1 MNISNVSRRHFLTTS
16 ATFVLGAA
24 IPSWS
29 VHPNP
34 SNRPIFSP
42 NLWVGIDPDGTVTV
56 TSHRTEMGQG
66 IRTAIAQI
74 VADELE
80 ADWAK
85 VQVIQSPGDK
95 IYGDQNTD
103 GSQSIRLF
111 FDILR
116 TAGAS
121 AKSMLTTAAA
131 DKWNVPVSEIQ
142 AKNHQVIHNK
152 TGRNYSYGEL
162 AEDASKLPVPE
173 TVVTKDRKDFRFI
186 GKGMQHVDAKDIARG
201 QAHYGAD
208 IKLPNMAVAVIVRC
222 PHLGCSVKTVS
233 ISPEAESN
241 KAFIGLEKIDPTPGA
256 PLFLPVGG
264 VAVIAED
271 TYNAM
276 KIAETLEIIW
286 SDTPNDIVTTPAFTE
301 ALRNA
306 VHQPGKVVHESGTT
320 DAIFATNTPTVE
332 ATYETPFYSHAP
344 MEPPTALA
352 DVQGDKVLVRAP
364 VQDPQST
371 RGLVAQWME
380 TDESNV
386 TVLPTLLGGAFGR
399 KSKPDYVLEAVE
411 LSKRL
416 KRPIRVQWSREN
428 DIHHDYFH
436 AASAQFMK
444 ATLGDDGKPNAWLQ
458 RTAFPTITTTFSDQA
473 LDPAEWELEMG
484 FTNTPYQLANQRFE
498 ATGLKPGVRVGWM
511 RSVCNIFHSFSANS
525 FVDELANAA
534 NADPIN
540 YRFSL
545 WPEKGILSVPGMQ
558 PPEGH
563 GLDIGRMRDVLGR
576 VRKLSRWDEPREPGV
591 GLGVAIH
598 HSFRSYV
605 ATVIEVRASNTSYTV
620 DNAYV
625 VLDCGTHINTDT
637 CVAQMEGAVIFG
649 LSLAQQT
656 EITMS
661 DGSVD
666 QSNFDDYPVLRMPQG
681 PTTLVEIVESDA
693 LPAGVG
699 EPGVPPVAPALVNA
713 IFAAT
718 GKRIRKLP
726 IQLT

>member
-1 MNISNVSRRHFLTTS
+1 
-16 ATFVLGAA
+16 
-24 IPSWS
+24 
-29 VHPNP
+29 
-34 SNRPIFSP
+34 
-42 NLWVGIDPDGTVTV
+42 
-56 TSHRTEMGQG
+56 
-66 IRTAIAQI
+66 
-74 VADELE
+74 
-80 ADWAK
+80 
-85 VQVIQSPGDK
+85 
-95 IYGDQNTD
+95 
-103 GSQSIRLF
+103 
-111 FDILR
+111 
-116 TAGAS
+116 
-121 AKSMLTTAAA
+121 
-131 DKWNVPVSEIQ
+131 
-142 AKNHQVIHNK
+142 
-152 TGRNYSYGEL
+152 
-162 AEDASKLPVPE
+162 
-173 TVVTKDRKDFRFI
+173 
-186 GKGMQHVDAKDIARG
+186 
-201 QAHYGAD
+201 
-208 IKLPNMAVAVIVRC
+208 
-222 PHLGCSVKTVS
+222 
-233 ISPEAESN
+233 
-241 KAFIGLEKIDPTPGA
+241 
-256 PLFLPVGG
+256 
-264 VAVIAED
+264 
-271 TYNAM
+271 
-276 KIAETLEIIW
+276 
-286 SDTPNDIVTTPAFTE
+286 
-301 ALRNA
+301 
-306 VHQPGKVVHESGTT
+306 
-320 DAIFATNTPTVE
+320 
-332 ATYETPFYSHAP
+332 HAP

-380 TDESNV
+380 TDESNI

-416 KRPIRVQWSREN
+416 KRPVRVQWSREN

-484 FTNTPYQLANQRFE
+484 FTNTPYQTANQRFE

-534 NADPIN
+534 NADPID

-563 GLDIGRMRDVLGR
+563 GLDIGRMRDVLDR

-605 ATVIEVRASNTSYTV
+605 ATVIEVRASNASYTV

-681 PTTLVEIVESDA
+681 PATLVEIVESDA

-713 IFAAT
+713 IFAVT